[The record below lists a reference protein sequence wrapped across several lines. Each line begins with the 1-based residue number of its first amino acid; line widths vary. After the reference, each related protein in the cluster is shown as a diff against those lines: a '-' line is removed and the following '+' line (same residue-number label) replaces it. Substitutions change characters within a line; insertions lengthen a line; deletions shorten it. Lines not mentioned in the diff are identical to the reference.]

1 MAASLL
7 SKAFQKP
14 KSFCFREMTHSSL
27 IYLFLKK
34 SYYMMFSPNSGLLKV
49 FFEALIKYFKCHKL
63 NADSAVFKHTET
75 TLFELFC
82 LWVNLWVN

>member
-14 KSFCFREMTHSSL
+14 KSFCFREMTYSSL

-34 SYYMMFSPNSGLLKV
+34 SYYMMFFPKFGAPQSFL
-49 FFEALIKYFKCHKL
+49 
-63 NADSAVFKHTET
+63 
-75 TLFELFC
+75 
-82 LWVNLWVN
+82 